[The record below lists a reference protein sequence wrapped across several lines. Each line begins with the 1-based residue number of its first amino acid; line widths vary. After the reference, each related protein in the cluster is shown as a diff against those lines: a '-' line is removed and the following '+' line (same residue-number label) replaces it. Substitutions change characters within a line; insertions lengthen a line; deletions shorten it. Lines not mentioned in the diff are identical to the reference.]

1 MAVIKVG
8 VKDRLAT
15 VAAIH
20 HMVQGQCQD
29 APGQGGSCRKNWTS
43 GTGRR
48 RICET

>member
-20 HMVQGQCQD
+20 HMVPGAVSRCARAVRIMQEELDKRHRTAQD
-29 APGQGGSCRKNWTS
+29 L
-43 GTGRR
+43 
-48 RICET
+48 